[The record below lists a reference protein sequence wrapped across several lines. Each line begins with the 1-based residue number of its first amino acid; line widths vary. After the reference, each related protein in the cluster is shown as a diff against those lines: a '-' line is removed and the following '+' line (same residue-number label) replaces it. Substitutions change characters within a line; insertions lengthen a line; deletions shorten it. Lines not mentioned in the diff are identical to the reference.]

1 MQIYPLHFGHLTRK
15 WTKINYMLLANI
27 DTKYNMFCEQT
38 FFTSDVL
45 VTCLAQ
51 QVSAKIVLSDFKT

>member
-1 MQIYPLHFGHLTRK
+1 
-15 WTKINYMLLANI
+15 MLLANI
-27 DTKYNMFCEQT
+27 DNKYNMFCEQN
-38 FFTSDVL
+38 FLTSNVI